1 MGGLITPSFNM
12 GGQVVVE
19 SSSIGTRFDNML
31 VLGLCGEIM
40 RISWPD
46 CIAGLKQ
53 FDLAY
58 WFLSVQVRTV
68 GLDMFGPVTIFL
80 FTATT
85 IMIQVYTW
93 GVLNPGSFQIDDHYV
108 VQFLGLKRLRSK
120 AVVHHWRPWTFG
132 SRGSWCPQIHR
143 PKFMFCWCHFLWL
156 VASYCIIPLI
166 GPAGQPMR
174 FAKQAPKRFPQK
186 DIVDNPLTLIRIRDT
201 LVPEWCPKI
210 YGLYIYI
217 YWFMGVYSPKYGN
230 RFWPITSRKP
240 GRVSVQFGAL
250 LGVLIMRRMGLLH
263 TA

>member
-1 MGGLITPSFNM
+1 
-12 GGQVVVE
+12 
-19 SSSIGTRFDNML
+19 
-31 VLGLCGEIM
+31 M
-40 RISWPD
+40 RIRWPD

-186 DIVDNPLTLIRIRDT
+186 DIVDNPLPLIRIRDT

-217 YWFMGVYSPKYGN
+217 GLWAFIPQNMVIGFDPSHLENLVEFLFSSGPFLGYWLWGGWDCFTRL
-230 RFWPITSRKP
+230 RFRENPRWRNDSAPSVCPAKIHILMRKTM
-240 GRVSVQFGAL
+240 V
-250 LGVLIMRRMGLLH
+250 
-263 TA
+263 